1 MPITPTK
8 TIWYNGR
15 FIPFQKATVH
25 VLSHALH
32 YGSSW
37 FEGIRAYET
46 DKGVAVFR
54 LKEHMERFQ
63 KSMKVYRTTLPFS
76 TQELIEATGAL
87 LRKNDLGTCY
97 IRPFAFRGFGD
108 MGVYGLRNPLEV
120 YIAAW
125 EWGAYLGDNAAETG
139 VDVCISSWNRITPN
153 TLPSV
158 SKAGGNYMNS
168 QLVKMEAVENGY
180 AEGIT
185 LDSYGHVAEGSGE
198 NVFAVVGNK
207 LITPPSG
214 NSLLPGITR
223 DTVIVLAENLGFQ
236 VIERGITRSMLYTA
250 DEVFLTGTAVEITPV
265 RSIDRIPVG
274 KGGVGPVT
282 RAIQKAFGTIIVTG
296 NDPFGWLTFINDVPR
311 KQTDRKTSAT
321 RKSK

>member
-1 MPITPTK
+1 MPITPTRS
-8 TIWYNGR
+8 IWKNGA
-15 FIPFQKATVH
+15 FVPFKQATVH

-32 YGSSW
+32 YGTSW

-46 DKGVAVFR
+46 DKGIAIFR
-54 LKEHMERFQ
+54 VDDHMRRFH
-63 KSMKVYRTTLPFS
+63 KSLKVYRTTLPYS
-76 TQELIEATGAL
+76 VEELRIATCELI
-87 LRKNDLGTCY
+87 RRNDLGTCY
-97 IRPFAFRGFGD
+97 IRPFAMRGFGD

-139 VDVCISSWNRITPN
+139 VDVCISSWSRITPN
-153 TLPSV
+153 SLPSI

-198 NVFAVVGNK
+198 NVFVVVDGAV
-207 LITPPSG
+207 ITPPSG
-214 NSLLPGITR
+214 SSLLPGITR
-223 DTVIVLAENLGFQ
+223 NTVITLAEMLGYR
-236 VIERGITRSMLYTA
+236 VVERDMTRAMLYTA
-250 DEVFLTGTAVEITPV
+250 DEMFLTGTAVEITPV
-265 RSIDRIPVG
+265 RSVDRIPIG

-282 RAIQKAFGTIIVTG
+282 RAIQKAFGRIIVTG
-296 NDPFGWLTFINDVPR
+296 EDPYGWLTFLDDVPR
-311 KQTDRKTSAT
+311 PARKPTST
-321 RKSK
+321 NKKK